1 MNGEVSATL
10 DGQGKLVLM
19 VAAAFAFT
27 MTMSMA
33 VTTAA
38 AFAFAMTMTVTM
50 SMTTAAA
57 FAFTVTM
64 SVATAATFS
73 VFMIAISTA
82 SAAATFAAQHLDELL
97 EFFIGGVAH
106 GGHLT
111 LEVERLASQGMVEV
125 DHHSRVFYFEHQ
137 TVETVAV
144 GVHQGENG
152 TRVNGLLVE
161 FAVDVEG
168 LLREFEHVL
177 LLIWS
182 VSFLYAQREVEF
194 IAFVEGGN
202 VLLESIEGYAHA
214 GDEVEGMFGSGLFHE
229 FVDAFGVVGVE
240 FVCHVDILVGSLFHN
255 I

>member
-1 MNGEVSATL
+1 
-10 DGQGKLVLM
+10 M
-19 VAAAFAFT
+19 VAATF
-27 MTMSMA
+27 A
-33 VTTAA
+33 VTMVMTAAA
-38 AFAFAMTMTVTM
+38 AFAFA
-50 SMTTAAA
+50 
-57 FAFTVTM
+57 VTM
-64 SVATAATFS
+64 SVATAATFAFAVAVTTAATFS
-73 VFMIAISTA
+73 VFMIAVSTA

-97 EFFIGGVAH
+97 ELFIGGVAH

-137 TVETVAV
+137 TIETVAV
-144 GVHQGENG
+144 SVHQGENG

-182 VSFLYAQREVEF
+182 VGFLYAQREVEF

>member
-1 MNGEVSATL
+1 
-10 DGQGKLVLM
+10 M
-19 VAAAFAFT
+19 VAATF
-27 MTMSMA
+27 A
-33 VTTAA
+33 VTMAMTAAA
-38 AFAFAMTMTVTM
+38 AFAFA
-50 SMTTAAA
+50 
-57 FAFTVTM
+57 VTM
-64 SVATAATFS
+64 SVATAATFAFAMFVAVAAATFS
-73 VFMIAISTA
+73 VFMIAVSTA

-97 EFFIGGVAH
+97 ELFIGGVAH
-106 GGHLT
+106 GGYLT

-182 VSFLYAQREVEF
+182 VGFLYAQREVEF

>member
-38 AFAFAMTMTVTM
+38 AFAFAMTMTM
-50 SMTTAAA
+50 SVTTAAA
-57 FAFTVTM
+57 FAFAVF
-64 SVATAATFS
+64 VAVAAAAFS
-73 VFMIAISTA
+73 VFMVAVSTA
-82 SAAATFAAQHLDELL
+82 SAASAFTAQHLDELL
-97 EFFIGGVAH
+97 EFFIRGIAH

-125 DHHSRVFYFEHQ
+125 DHHSSVLHFEHQ

-182 VSFLYAQREVEF
+182 VGFLYAQREVEF

>member
-1 MNGEVSATL
+1 MKGEVSATL
-10 DGQGKLVLM
+10 DGRGELVLM
-19 VAAAFAFT
+19 VAATFAVTMAMTAAAAFAFAV
-27 MTMSMA
+27 TMSVTTAATFAFAVA

-38 AFAFAMTMTVTM
+38 AFT
-50 SMTTAAA
+50 
-57 FAFTVTM
+57 
-64 SVATAATFS
+64 
-73 VFMIAISTA
+73 VFMVAVSTA

-106 GGHLT
+106 GGYLT

-182 VSFLYAQREVEF
+182 VGFLYAQREVEF